1 MIMEINT
8 LSVTNIV
15 NINKAFIVNLT
26 TNNRNSYKKS
36 PTEVSDRLEFGYLF
50 L

>member
-15 NINKAFIVNLT
+15 NINNAFIVNLT
-26 TNNRNSYKKS
+26 TNK
-36 PTEVSDRLEFGYLF
+36 PHF
-50 L
+50 LQFRFDSLSKRRKTG